1 MKLPQRT
8 KPDFCELN
16 FKDKPWCEFM
26 TGCLDK
32 TYGFCKKCKREYV
45 LENAKFGETCYDILE
60 GTWVVKKYDMLKA
73 FESYGGVKALS
84 MPDAKWANSV
94 LEDSDMW
101 EEDVIELAKNILKEE
116 DTSVSK

>member
-1 MKLPQRT
+1 
-8 KPDFCELN
+8 
-16 FKDKPWCEFM
+16 M

-32 TYGFCKKCKREYV
+32 TY
-45 LENAKFGETCYDILE
+45 
-60 GTWVVKKYDMLKA
+60 DMHKA

-101 EEDVIELAKNILKEE
+101 KDAVIELAKNILKEE